1 VIRKFIQFYIYSKI
15 IKFND
20 NVSRLIFLSDR
31 QALIKLNKQSDE
43 IVERVKS
50 RNWSF
55 VYHVFRL
62 GE

>member
-1 VIRKFIQFYIYSKI
+1 MIRKFIQFYIYSKI

-50 RNWSF
+50 RN
-55 VYHVFRL
+55 
-62 GE
+62 

>member
-1 VIRKFIQFYIYSKI
+1 MFFDKWLTYSKI
-15 IKFND
+15 AKFNG
-20 NVSRLIFLSDR
+20 NVSRLSFLSDR

-43 IVERVKS
+43 IVARVKS